1 MNWPDKDELRSLVE
15 LAAPIVVVQVGMMAM
30 GVVDTMMVGRVSAA
44 ALAAV
49 ALGNLYFFV
58 IAIFG
63 VGVLMALDPVIA
75 QAVGAGDRP
84 AIARGLQRAM
94 TLAIALAVVGG
105 VAMAPGEPIMGA
117 LRQPDDVVP
126 LAAGY
131 ARAAIPGVFPFLA
144 FTVLRQTLQAMSITR
159 PIVVAVLAA
168 NVVNVVLNWVLVFG
182 NLGFPALGAVGTGWA
197 TSGSRWFMALGLLA
211 LAYPALRQYL
221 MPFRRDVLRPRPILR
236 MLRLGAPIGFQY
248 QLEFG
253 AFAII
258 ALLMGYL
265 GTVEMAGHQVA
276 INLASLTFMVP
287 LGISAAAAVRV
298 GQAVG
303 RTAASEAR
311 AAAASALVLGASFMS
326 AMALTFLLLP
336 GPLAGVY
343 TDETAVLALAATL
356 IPIAGVFQVFDGLQ
370 VVSGGILRGIGDTR
384 SPLVF
389 NILGFWLVGLP
400 VSLYLG
406 FATDAGPLGLWW
418 GLVAGLAAVAAFLLV
433 RVRHRLRRDLVRVRI
448 DDDEPAAAL
457 PD

>member
-1 MNWPDKDELRSLVE
+1 MNLSRTEFRSLLE
-15 LAAPIVVVQVGMMAM
+15 LALPIVAVQVGMMLM

-58 IAIFG
+58 VAIFG

-75 QAVGAGDRP
+75 QAAGAGDRTV
-84 AIARGLQRAM
+84 IARGFQRAM
-94 TLAIALAVVGG
+94 LLTVVLGLAAGTV
-105 VAMAPGEPIMGA
+105 MTPGEVVLGL

-144 FTVLRQTLQAMSITR
+144 FTVLRQTLQALDTVR
-159 PIVVAVLAA
+159 PIVVVVVIA
-168 NVVNVVLNWVLVFG
+168 NLVNVVLNWLLVFG
-182 NLGFPALGAVGTGWA
+182 NLGFPALGPVGTGWA

-211 LAYPALRQYL
+211 LSRPELGGY
-221 MPFRRDVLRPRPILR
+221 LRPLRPGIFQPRPMLR
-236 MLRLGAPIGFQY
+236 MLRLGAPIGIQF

-265 GTVEMAGHQVA
+265 GTVEMAAHQVA

-287 LGISAAAAVRV
+287 LGVSAAAAVRV
-298 GQAVG
+298 GQAIG
-303 RTAASEAR
+303 RDDAGEAR
-311 AAAASALVLGASFMS
+311 NAAAAALVVGAGFMS
-326 AMALTFLLLP
+326 LMAITFLAAP
-336 GPLAGVY
+336 RPLAGIY
-343 TDETAVLALAATL
+343 TDEPAVLGLAASL

-370 VVSGGILRGIGDTR
+370 VVSGGILRGAGDTR
-384 SPLVF
+384 SPLVV

-400 VSLYLG
+400 VSIYLG
-406 FATDAGPLGLWW
+406 FVAGAGPLGLWW
-418 GLVAGLAAVAAFLLV
+418 GLVAGLGAVAFFLLG
-433 RVRHRLRRDLVRVRI
+433 RVRRRLSRALTRVRI
-448 DDDEPAAAL
+448 DEDDEGMR
-457 PD
+457 